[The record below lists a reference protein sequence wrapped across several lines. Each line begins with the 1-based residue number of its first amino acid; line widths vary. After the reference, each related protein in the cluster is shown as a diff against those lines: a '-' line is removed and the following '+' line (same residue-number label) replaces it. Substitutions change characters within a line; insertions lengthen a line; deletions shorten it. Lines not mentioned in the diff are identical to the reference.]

1 MFLSRIDVD
10 AFETVT
16 FTFDLRNLKSEG
28 IKLKNLHLNL
38 NQQSSVW
45 TVLLIVNM
53 QYSVDKKTCVPS
65 SKVRTLSAGKLMAPS
80 PTAVY
85 ASIWIS

>member
-38 NQQSSVW
+38 NQQSSV
-45 TVLLIVNM
+45 
-53 QYSVDKKTCVPS
+53 
-65 SKVRTLSAGKLMAPS
+65 
-80 PTAVY
+80 
-85 ASIWIS
+85 